1 MEWLENILNEWYVI
15 YPTIIVF
22 ITSILLPTLIKILQA
37 TKQTKKLIELANSTI
52 NDNSATM
59 KSTQEIYDMFIE
71 FLERQLEQDRI
82 QLKLEVNKKKK
93 QALGERISQYEN
105 LLVKAKGKKTNFGIA
120 PLSSEITTKTR
131 KVRVKKTKKTE
142 SAE

>member
-37 TKQTKKLIELANSTI
+37 TKQTKKLIELADSTI

-120 PLSSEITTKTR
+120 TLSSEITTKTR
-131 KVRVKKTKKTE
+131 KVRVKKTNKVAKK
-142 SAE
+142 

>member
-37 TKQTKKLIELANSTI
+37 TKQTKKLIELADSTI

-105 LLVKAKGKKTNFGIA
+105 LLVKAKGKKKNFGIA
-120 PLSSEITTKTR
+120 PLSIETPVKKR

>member
-37 TKQTKKLIELANSTI
+37 TKQTKKLIELADSTI

-120 PLSSEITTKTR
+120 PLSIETPVKKR

>member
-37 TKQTKKLIELANSTI
+37 TKQTKKLIELADSTI

>member
-37 TKQTKKLIELANSTI
+37 TKQTKKLIELADSTI

-93 QALGERISQYEN
+93 QALGERVSQYEN

-131 KVRVKKTKKTE
+131 KVRVKKTNKIAKK
-142 SAE
+142 

>member
-37 TKQTKKLIELANSTI
+37 TKQTKKLIELADSTI

-120 PLSSEITTKTR
+120 PLSSEITTKTIFI
-131 KVRVKKTKKTE
+131 KYC
-142 SAE
+142 

>member
-37 TKQTKKLIELANSTI
+37 TKQTKKLIELADSTI

-131 KVRVKKTKKTE
+131 KVRVKKTNKVAKK
-142 SAE
+142 